1 MRVYGRIFKTKLLEQ
16 LHYKGSYISG
26 VICQIA
32 FGFMHILLYM
42 AFFENGV
49 PQDFSLPQMVTY
61 VWLGQAFFTM
71 FHYGD
76 SCKKQI
82 SFEIVNGNVCY
93 QLIKPINLYNLWLGE
108 VWFTGISM
116 AIVRCLPLLIFASLL
131 PLGFGLS
138 LPVSFLAFV
147 LFIISIIFGSLL
159 IAVIKMFAYILVLYT
174 LDPRGVFNIT
184 YSLFGFL
191 GGLVIPI
198 PLFPEFMQNIFNFL
212 PFRYVGDLPYKI
224 YIGYTPISTALWQIG
239 IQIIWIIGLYTI
251 GKLIL
256 TSKSKKL
263 VVQGG

>member
-1 MRVYGRIFKTKLLEQ
+1 MRVYRRIFKTKLLEQ

-32 FGFMHILLYM
+32 FGLMYIMLYM

-49 PQDFSLPQMVTY
+49 PQDFSLSQMVAY
-61 VWLGQAFFTM
+61 VWLGQAFFAM

-76 SCKKQI
+76 NCKKRI
-82 SFEIVNGNVCY
+82 SFEIVNGNICY
-93 QLIKPINLYNLWLGE
+93 QLIKPINLYDMWLGE

-116 AIVRCLPLLIFASLL
+116 ALVRSIPLLIFASIL
-131 PLGFGLS
+131 PYGLGLS
-138 LPVSFLAFV
+138 LPVSIIAFV
-147 LFIISIIFGSLL
+147 LFLISLILGSLL
-159 IAVIKMFAYILVLYT
+159 ISVIKMFAYIAVLYT
-174 LDPRGVFNIT
+174 LDPRGIFNIT

-191 GGLVIPI
+191 GGLIIPI
-198 PLFPEFMQNIFNFL
+198 PLFPESMQKVFNYM

-224 YIGYTPISTALWQIG
+224 YIGYTPIYTALFQIL
-239 IQIIWIIGLYTI
+239 IQAIWIVVLYLV

-256 TSKSKKL
+256 NQKSKKL